1 MTNFTT
7 TETKTMARHERGSP
21 TGEPYKGGAK
31 SPATSTK
38 KERGGAGK
46 KAGKR
51 PPKTAKS
58 DTGRA
63 DRKPA
68 H

>member
-1 MTNFTT
+1 
-7 TETKTMARHERGSP
+7 MARHERGSP
-21 TGEPYKGGAK
+21 TGEPYKGGGK
-31 SPATSTK
+31 SPATSTE

-46 KAGKR
+46 KKGAGKR
-51 PPKTAKS
+51 PPKVAKS
-58 DTGRA
+58 ETGRA

>member
-1 MTNFTT
+1 
-7 TETKTMARHERGSP
+7 MARDGRGSA

-31 SPATSTK
+31 SPATSTP
-38 KERGGAGK
+38 KERGTNRKAGAGK
-46 KAGKR
+46 K

-58 DTGRA
+58 ETGRA
-63 DRKPA
+63 DRKPV

>member
-1 MTNFTT
+1 
-7 TETKTMARHERGSP
+7 MARHERGSP
-21 TGEPYKGGAK
+21 TGKPYKGGGK
-31 SPATSTK
+31 SPATSME
-38 KERGGAGK
+38 KERGAGK
-46 KAGKR
+46 KAGAGKR

-63 DRKPA
+63 GRKPA

>member
-1 MTNFTT
+1 
-7 TETKTMARHERGSP
+7 MARHERGSA

-38 KERGGAGK
+38 KERGASK
-46 KAGKR
+46 KTRAGKR

-63 DRKPA
+63 GSKPA